1 MKISKNLFV
10 PGTVIGF
17 KKGDIWKEQLVLED
31 LSGTLQKPII
41 FTSYGIGEKP
51 VISAVDIYKGTWENI
66 GSNRWRSQER
76 SVPNNR
82 LKVNGEEVLTT
93 VVYNELGTSVPDL
106 IQAYWGT
113 INGSKKYIYLSP
125 QLIQALKLLK
135 YKVLKEH
142 YI

>member
-1 MKISKNLFV
+1 MFYLSLSLNSQNYYISSSTGDDRNDGLTESTAWKTLAKVKISKNLFV

-76 SVPNNR
+76 SCA
-82 LKVNGEEVLTT
+82 K
-93 VVYNELGTSVPDL
+93 
-106 IQAYWGT
+106 
-113 INGSKKYIYLSP
+113 
-125 QLIQALKLLK
+125 
-135 YKVLKEH
+135 
-142 YI
+142 